1 MARAKKEEVKE
12 EVKKVDL
19 SSIKEELKDYVDLEI
34 KKNFKGEIDRANRKL
49 INEKNKKIYSRD
61 IVIVLLLLVIVF
73 LIYRLNSLGY
83 FNKFFVDGQTIN
95 NNTNIVDNNS
105 SNNNN
110 NKSNENVVVEP
121 TLDELKNKYAQL
133 LDNIVINEE
142 SSYKTDFYNGNLN
155 DEIKR
160 YISLNNVDFDKIL
173 YEDYSI
179 IDEELLKSEY
189 DKLFDDY
196 SSGSFN
202 YNVSKIRYI
211 EKLKSYITNSILL
224 KEESNIK
231 REITNIKVD
240 SNKVYITTI
249 EGVVK
254 DNKLFNVIT
263 LDEVKTYE
271 NDSLTNYKDSLNKIT
286 YVFLNNKLIDIEQ
299 RDL

>member
-1 MARAKKEEVKE
+1 MARVKKEVVE

-34 KKNFKGEIDRANRKL
+34 KKNFKGEIDKANRKL

-73 LIYRLNSLGY
+73 LIYLLNSVGY
-83 FNKFFVDGQTIN
+83 FNKLFVND
-95 NNTNIVDNNS
+95 TNMNNS
-105 SNNNN
+105 SNNSTNVIDN
-110 NKSNENVVVEP
+110 NKPKEEVVVGP
-121 TLDELKNKYAQL
+121 TLDDLKIKYAYL
-133 LDNIVINEE
+133 IDDIVINEE
-142 SSYKTDFYNGNLN
+142 SSYKNDYYNGNLT
-155 DEIKR
+155 DELKR
-160 YISLNNVDFDKIL
+160 YIALNNMDFDTIL

-179 IDEELLKSEY
+179 IDEEVFRNSY
-189 DKLFDDY
+189 DKIFDNY

-202 YNVSKIRYI
+202 YNVNKIRYI
-211 EKLKSYITNSILL
+211 EKLKSYITNSILI

-231 REITNIKVD
+231 REIIDIKVD
-240 SNKVYITTI
+240 NNKVYITTI

-271 NDSLTNYKDSLNKIT
+271 NDNLSRYKDSLNKIT
-286 YVFLNNKLIDIEQ
+286 YVFSNNKLIDIE
-299 RDL
+299 

>member
-1 MARAKKEEVKE
+1 MARAKKEEIKE

-61 IVIVLLLLVIVF
+61 IVIVLLLLLIVF
-73 LIYRLNSLGY
+73 LIYLLNSVGY
-83 FNKFFVDGQTIN
+83 FNRLFVDNNTNN
-95 NNTNIVDNNS
+95 NNTNTNIIDNT
-105 SNNNN
+105 
-110 NKSNENVVVEP
+110 KPKEEVVVGP
-121 TLDELKNKYAQL
+121 TLDELKNRYAYL

-142 SSYKTDFYNGNLN
+142 SSYKVDYYNGNLN
-155 DEIKR
+155 DEMKR
-160 YISLNNVDFDKIL
+160 YIALNNMNFDTIL

-179 IDEELLKSEY
+179 IDENIFKEAY
-189 DKLFDDY
+189 DKLFDGY
-196 SSGSFN
+196 TSGSFN
-202 YNVSKIRYI
+202 YNVNKIRYI
-211 EKLKSYITNSILL
+211 EKLKSYITNSILT

-231 REITNIKVD
+231 RDIIDIKVD
-240 SNKVYITTI
+240 NNKVYITTI

-271 NDSLTNYKDSLNKIT
+271 NDSLSNYKDSLNKIT
-286 YVFLNNKLIDIEQ
+286 YVFLNNKLIDIE
-299 RDL
+299 

>member
-121 TLDELKNKYAQL
+121 TLDELKNKYAYL

-286 YVFLNNKLIDIEQ
+286 YVFLNNKLIDIE
-299 RDL
+299 